1 MLQAV
6 VNVFRISD
14 LRTRVMF
21 TLGAL
26 VLYRIGF
33 FIPLPGVDQ
42 EMLVDAATKASEAS
56 ASGFGRI
63 LEYASVF

>member
-6 VNVFRISD
+6 INVVRISD

-21 TLGAL
+21 TVGAL

-42 EMLVDAATKASEAS
+42 EMLVDAATVETVQDDELLP
-56 ASGFGRI
+56 GTT
-63 LEYASVF
+63 V